1 MTNLNVAFCGLSK
14 NCINTIDENIKQI
27 VSMRNNYKEI
37 NISLFIVDSDS
48 SDVTKEIISKYEKD
62 NEFIVYRDLDD
73 LEKNYNSRIERITL
87 SRNLCLDELKLK
99 KYKKGMK
106 IKSKV
111 LGIDPEKERIALGI
125 KQLDKDPFEAVT
137 SEKFKKGSVATCLI
151 ENVIDAGLEVKLEND
166 ILGFIKKPDLSRE
179 KEEQKPSR
187 FKNYKINE
195 KIKYFVIRRLMV
207 FQNLVD
213 KRKFFKK
220 ILKPNLIVS
229 SNKTLFK
236 IADEIWFLAGDKS
249 TDYNYYTKRIILM
262 NIYAITFSFFVFDN
276 SKDLERTKKFL
287 DKEISAVLKFGNL
300 KNKLKKNIKF

>member
-1 MTNLNVAFCGLSK
+1 MKINRNKILLRLLK
-14 NCINTIDENIKQI
+14 NITEYD
-27 VSMRNNYKEI
+27 
-37 NISLFIVDSDS
+37 
-48 SDVTKEIISKYEKD
+48 
-62 NEFIVYRDLDD
+62 DLDD
-73 LEKNYNSRIERITL
+73 ALLSTL
-87 SRNLCLDELKLK
+87 SQL
-99 KYKKGMK
+99 
-106 IKSKV
+106 
-111 LGIDPEKERIALGI
+111 RINQDKFYEI
-125 KQLDKDPFEAVT
+125 KQDLLPKGISSLMKELNLIINQIIDK
-137 SEKFKKGSVATCLI
+137 
-151 ENVIDAGLEVKLEND
+151 
-166 ILGFIKKPDLSRE
+166 
-179 KEEQKPSR
+179 EQKPSK

-207 FQNLVD
+207 FQNLAD

-300 KNKLKKNIKF
+300 KNKLKKSIKF

>member
-1 MTNLNVAFCGLSK
+1 MEINRNKILLRLLKNITEYEDFDDALLSTLSQLKINQDKFYDIKQDLLPKGLSSLMK
-14 NCINTIDENIKQI
+14 ELNLIINQTIDK
-27 VSMRNNYKEI
+27 
-37 NISLFIVDSDS
+37 
-48 SDVTKEIISKYEKD
+48 
-62 NEFIVYRDLDD
+62 
-73 LEKNYNSRIERITL
+73 
-87 SRNLCLDELKLK
+87 
-99 KYKKGMK
+99 
-106 IKSKV
+106 
-111 LGIDPEKERIALGI
+111 
-125 KQLDKDPFEAVT
+125 
-137 SEKFKKGSVATCLI
+137 
-151 ENVIDAGLEVKLEND
+151 
-166 ILGFIKKPDLSRE
+166 
-179 KEEQKPSR
+179 EQKPSR

-300 KNKLKKNIKF
+300 KNKLKKKIKF

>member
-1 MTNLNVAFCGLSK
+1 MKINRNKILLLLLKNITEYEDFDDALLSTLSQLKINQDKFYDIKQDLLPKGLSSLMK
-14 NCINTIDENIKQI
+14 ELNLIINQIIDK
-27 VSMRNNYKEI
+27 
-37 NISLFIVDSDS
+37 
-48 SDVTKEIISKYEKD
+48 
-62 NEFIVYRDLDD
+62 
-73 LEKNYNSRIERITL
+73 
-87 SRNLCLDELKLK
+87 
-99 KYKKGMK
+99 
-106 IKSKV
+106 
-111 LGIDPEKERIALGI
+111 
-125 KQLDKDPFEAVT
+125 
-137 SEKFKKGSVATCLI
+137 
-151 ENVIDAGLEVKLEND
+151 
-166 ILGFIKKPDLSRE
+166 
-179 KEEQKPSR
+179 EQKPSR

>member
-1 MTNLNVAFCGLSK
+1 MKINRNKILLRLLK
-14 NCINTIDENIKQI
+14 NITEYD
-27 VSMRNNYKEI
+27 
-37 NISLFIVDSDS
+37 
-48 SDVTKEIISKYEKD
+48 
-62 NEFIVYRDLDD
+62 DLDD
-73 LEKNYNSRIERITL
+73 ALLSTL
-87 SRNLCLDELKLK
+87 SQL
-99 KYKKGMK
+99 
-106 IKSKV
+106 
-111 LGIDPEKERIALGI
+111 RINQDKFYEI
-125 KQLDKDPFEAVT
+125 KQDLLPKGISSLMKELNLIINQIIDK
-137 SEKFKKGSVATCLI
+137 
-151 ENVIDAGLEVKLEND
+151 
-166 ILGFIKKPDLSRE
+166 
-179 KEEQKPSR
+179 EQKPSK

-220 ILKPNLIVS
+220 ILKPNMIFS

-287 DKEISAVLKFGNL
+287 DKEISAVLKFGSL

>member
-1 MTNLNVAFCGLSK
+1 MKELNLI
-14 NCINTIDENIKQI
+14 INQIIDK
-27 VSMRNNYKEI
+27 
-37 NISLFIVDSDS
+37 
-48 SDVTKEIISKYEKD
+48 
-62 NEFIVYRDLDD
+62 
-73 LEKNYNSRIERITL
+73 
-87 SRNLCLDELKLK
+87 
-99 KYKKGMK
+99 
-106 IKSKV
+106 
-111 LGIDPEKERIALGI
+111 
-125 KQLDKDPFEAVT
+125 
-137 SEKFKKGSVATCLI
+137 
-151 ENVIDAGLEVKLEND
+151 
-166 ILGFIKKPDLSRE
+166 
-179 KEEQKPSR
+179 EQKPSK

-276 SKDLERTKKFL
+276 SKDLQRTKKFL

>member
-1 MTNLNVAFCGLSK
+1 MKINRNKILLRLLKNITEYEDFDDALLSTLSQLKINQDKFYDIKQDLLPKGLSSLMK
-14 NCINTIDENIKQI
+14 ELNLIINQ
-27 VSMRNNYKEI
+27 
-37 NISLFIVDSDS
+37 
-48 SDVTKEIISKYEKD
+48 
-62 NEFIVYRDLDD
+62 
-73 LEKNYNSRIERITL
+73 
-87 SRNLCLDELKLK
+87 
-99 KYKKGMK
+99 
-106 IKSKV
+106 
-111 LGIDPEKERIALGI
+111 
-125 KQLDKDPFEAVT
+125 
-137 SEKFKKGSVATCLI
+137 
-151 ENVIDAGLEVKLEND
+151 VIDK
-166 ILGFIKKPDLSRE
+166 
-179 KEEQKPSR
+179 EQKPSR

-220 ILKPNLIVS
+220 ILKPNMIFS

-249 TDYNYYTKRIILM
+249 TDYNYYTKIIILM

>member
-1 MTNLNVAFCGLSK
+1 MEINRNKILLRLLKNITEHEDFDDALLSTLSQLKINQDKFYDIKQDLLPKGLSSLMK
-14 NCINTIDENIKQI
+14 ELNLIINQTIDK
-27 VSMRNNYKEI
+27 
-37 NISLFIVDSDS
+37 
-48 SDVTKEIISKYEKD
+48 
-62 NEFIVYRDLDD
+62 
-73 LEKNYNSRIERITL
+73 
-87 SRNLCLDELKLK
+87 
-99 KYKKGMK
+99 
-106 IKSKV
+106 
-111 LGIDPEKERIALGI
+111 
-125 KQLDKDPFEAVT
+125 
-137 SEKFKKGSVATCLI
+137 
-151 ENVIDAGLEVKLEND
+151 
-166 ILGFIKKPDLSRE
+166 
-179 KEEQKPSR
+179 EQKPSR

>member
-1 MTNLNVAFCGLSK
+1 MKELNLI
-14 NCINTIDENIKQI
+14 INQIIDK
-27 VSMRNNYKEI
+27 
-37 NISLFIVDSDS
+37 
-48 SDVTKEIISKYEKD
+48 
-62 NEFIVYRDLDD
+62 
-73 LEKNYNSRIERITL
+73 
-87 SRNLCLDELKLK
+87 
-99 KYKKGMK
+99 
-106 IKSKV
+106 
-111 LGIDPEKERIALGI
+111 
-125 KQLDKDPFEAVT
+125 
-137 SEKFKKGSVATCLI
+137 
-151 ENVIDAGLEVKLEND
+151 
-166 ILGFIKKPDLSRE
+166 
-179 KEEQKPSR
+179 EQKPSR

-300 KNKLKKNIKF
+300 KNKLKKSIKF

>member
-1 MTNLNVAFCGLSK
+1 MKINRNKILLRLLK
-14 NCINTIDENIKQI
+14 NITEYD
-27 VSMRNNYKEI
+27 
-37 NISLFIVDSDS
+37 
-48 SDVTKEIISKYEKD
+48 
-62 NEFIVYRDLDD
+62 DLDD
-73 LEKNYNSRIERITL
+73 ALLSTL
-87 SRNLCLDELKLK
+87 SQL
-99 KYKKGMK
+99 
-106 IKSKV
+106 
-111 LGIDPEKERIALGI
+111 RINQDKFYEI
-125 KQLDKDPFEAVT
+125 KQDLLP
-137 SEKFKKGSVATCLI
+137 KGISSLMKELNLI
-151 ENVIDAGLEVKLEND
+151 INQVIDK
-166 ILGFIKKPDLSRE
+166 
-179 KEEQKPSR
+179 EQKPSR

-249 TDYNYYTKRIILM
+249 TDYNYYTKRVILM

-287 DKEISAVLKFGNL
+287 DKEISAVLKFGSL

>member
-1 MTNLNVAFCGLSK
+1 MKELNLI
-14 NCINTIDENIKQI
+14 INQTIDK
-27 VSMRNNYKEI
+27 
-37 NISLFIVDSDS
+37 
-48 SDVTKEIISKYEKD
+48 
-62 NEFIVYRDLDD
+62 
-73 LEKNYNSRIERITL
+73 
-87 SRNLCLDELKLK
+87 
-99 KYKKGMK
+99 
-106 IKSKV
+106 
-111 LGIDPEKERIALGI
+111 
-125 KQLDKDPFEAVT
+125 
-137 SEKFKKGSVATCLI
+137 
-151 ENVIDAGLEVKLEND
+151 
-166 ILGFIKKPDLSRE
+166 
-179 KEEQKPSR
+179 EQKPSR

-300 KNKLKKNIKF
+300 KNKLKKY

>member
-1 MTNLNVAFCGLSK
+1 MKINGNKILLRLLKNITEYEDFDDALLSTLSQLKINQDKFYDIKQDLLPKGLSSLMK
-14 NCINTIDENIKQI
+14 ELNLIINQTIDK
-27 VSMRNNYKEI
+27 
-37 NISLFIVDSDS
+37 
-48 SDVTKEIISKYEKD
+48 
-62 NEFIVYRDLDD
+62 
-73 LEKNYNSRIERITL
+73 
-87 SRNLCLDELKLK
+87 
-99 KYKKGMK
+99 
-106 IKSKV
+106 
-111 LGIDPEKERIALGI
+111 
-125 KQLDKDPFEAVT
+125 
-137 SEKFKKGSVATCLI
+137 
-151 ENVIDAGLEVKLEND
+151 
-166 ILGFIKKPDLSRE
+166 
-179 KEEQKPSR
+179 EQKPSR

>member
-1 MTNLNVAFCGLSK
+1 MKINRNKILLRLLKNITEYEDFDDALLSTLSQLKINQDKFYDIKQDLLPKGLSSLMK
-14 NCINTIDENIKQI
+14 ELNLIINQTIDK
-27 VSMRNNYKEI
+27 
-37 NISLFIVDSDS
+37 
-48 SDVTKEIISKYEKD
+48 
-62 NEFIVYRDLDD
+62 
-73 LEKNYNSRIERITL
+73 
-87 SRNLCLDELKLK
+87 
-99 KYKKGMK
+99 
-106 IKSKV
+106 
-111 LGIDPEKERIALGI
+111 
-125 KQLDKDPFEAVT
+125 
-137 SEKFKKGSVATCLI
+137 
-151 ENVIDAGLEVKLEND
+151 
-166 ILGFIKKPDLSRE
+166 
-179 KEEQKPSR
+179 EQKPSR

-262 NIYAITFSFFVFDN
+262 NIYAITFFFFVFDN

>member
-1 MTNLNVAFCGLSK
+1 MKINRNKILLSLLK
-14 NCINTIDENIKQI
+14 NITE
-27 VSMRNNYKEI
+27 
-37 NISLFIVDSDS
+37 
-48 SDVTKEIISKYEKD
+48 YE
-62 NEFIVYRDLDD
+62 DLDD
-73 LEKNYNSRIERITL
+73 ALLSTL
-87 SRNLCLDELKLK
+87 SQLKINQDK
-99 KYKKGMK
+99 FY
-106 IKSKV
+106 
-111 LGIDPEKERIALGI
+111 DI
-125 KQLDKDPFEAVT
+125 KQDLLP
-137 SEKFKKGSVATCLI
+137 KGLSSLMKELNLI
-151 ENVIDAGLEVKLEND
+151 INQVIDK
-166 ILGFIKKPDLSRE
+166 
-179 KEEQKPSR
+179 EQKPSR

-300 KNKLKKNIKF
+300 KNKLKKSIKF

>member
-1 MTNLNVAFCGLSK
+1 MEINRNKILLRLLKNITEYEDFDDALLSTLSQLKINQDKFYDIKQDLLPKGLSSLMK
-14 NCINTIDENIKQI
+14 ELNLIINQIIDK
-27 VSMRNNYKEI
+27 
-37 NISLFIVDSDS
+37 
-48 SDVTKEIISKYEKD
+48 
-62 NEFIVYRDLDD
+62 
-73 LEKNYNSRIERITL
+73 
-87 SRNLCLDELKLK
+87 
-99 KYKKGMK
+99 
-106 IKSKV
+106 
-111 LGIDPEKERIALGI
+111 
-125 KQLDKDPFEAVT
+125 
-137 SEKFKKGSVATCLI
+137 
-151 ENVIDAGLEVKLEND
+151 
-166 ILGFIKKPDLSRE
+166 
-179 KEEQKPSR
+179 EQKPSK

>member
-1 MTNLNVAFCGLSK
+1 MKINRNKILLRLLKNITEYEDFDDALLSTLSQLKINQDKFYDIKQDLLPKGLSSLMK
-14 NCINTIDENIKQI
+14 ELNLIINQTIDK
-27 VSMRNNYKEI
+27 
-37 NISLFIVDSDS
+37 
-48 SDVTKEIISKYEKD
+48 
-62 NEFIVYRDLDD
+62 
-73 LEKNYNSRIERITL
+73 
-87 SRNLCLDELKLK
+87 
-99 KYKKGMK
+99 
-106 IKSKV
+106 
-111 LGIDPEKERIALGI
+111 
-125 KQLDKDPFEAVT
+125 
-137 SEKFKKGSVATCLI
+137 
-151 ENVIDAGLEVKLEND
+151 
-166 ILGFIKKPDLSRE
+166 
-179 KEEQKPSR
+179 EQKPSR

-300 KNKLKKNIKF
+300 KKKLKKNIKF

>member
-1 MTNLNVAFCGLSK
+1 MEINRNKILLRLLKNITEYEDFDDALLSTLSQLKINQDKFYDIKQDLLPKGLSSLMK
-14 NCINTIDENIKQI
+14 ELNLIINQTIDK
-27 VSMRNNYKEI
+27 
-37 NISLFIVDSDS
+37 
-48 SDVTKEIISKYEKD
+48 
-62 NEFIVYRDLDD
+62 
-73 LEKNYNSRIERITL
+73 
-87 SRNLCLDELKLK
+87 
-99 KYKKGMK
+99 
-106 IKSKV
+106 
-111 LGIDPEKERIALGI
+111 
-125 KQLDKDPFEAVT
+125 
-137 SEKFKKGSVATCLI
+137 
-151 ENVIDAGLEVKLEND
+151 
-166 ILGFIKKPDLSRE
+166 
-179 KEEQKPSR
+179 EQKPSR

>member
-1 MTNLNVAFCGLSK
+1 MKINQDKFYDIKQDLLPKGLSSLMK
-14 NCINTIDENIKQI
+14 ELNLIINQ
-27 VSMRNNYKEI
+27 
-37 NISLFIVDSDS
+37 
-48 SDVTKEIISKYEKD
+48 
-62 NEFIVYRDLDD
+62 
-73 LEKNYNSRIERITL
+73 
-87 SRNLCLDELKLK
+87 
-99 KYKKGMK
+99 
-106 IKSKV
+106 
-111 LGIDPEKERIALGI
+111 
-125 KQLDKDPFEAVT
+125 
-137 SEKFKKGSVATCLI
+137 
-151 ENVIDAGLEVKLEND
+151 VIDK
-166 ILGFIKKPDLSRE
+166 
-179 KEEQKPSR
+179 EQKPSR

-300 KNKLKKNIKF
+300 KNKLKKRIKF

>member
-1 MTNLNVAFCGLSK
+1 MKINRNKILLRLLK
-14 NCINTIDENIKQI
+14 NITE
-27 VSMRNNYKEI
+27 
-37 NISLFIVDSDS
+37 
-48 SDVTKEIISKYEKD
+48 YE
-62 NEFIVYRDLDD
+62 DLDD
-73 LEKNYNSRIERITL
+73 ALLSTL
-87 SRNLCLDELKLK
+87 SQLKINQDK
-99 KYKKGMK
+99 FY
-106 IKSKV
+106 
-111 LGIDPEKERIALGI
+111 DI
-125 KQLDKDPFEAVT
+125 KQDLLPKGLSSLMKELNLMINQIIDK
-137 SEKFKKGSVATCLI
+137 
-151 ENVIDAGLEVKLEND
+151 
-166 ILGFIKKPDLSRE
+166 
-179 KEEQKPSR
+179 EQKPSK

-300 KNKLKKNIKF
+300 KNKLKKSIKF

>member
-1 MTNLNVAFCGLSK
+1 MKINRNKILLRLLKNITEYEDFDDALLSTLSQLKINQDKFYDIKQDLVPKGLSSLMK
-14 NCINTIDENIKQI
+14 ELNLIINQIIDK
-27 VSMRNNYKEI
+27 
-37 NISLFIVDSDS
+37 
-48 SDVTKEIISKYEKD
+48 
-62 NEFIVYRDLDD
+62 
-73 LEKNYNSRIERITL
+73 
-87 SRNLCLDELKLK
+87 
-99 KYKKGMK
+99 
-106 IKSKV
+106 
-111 LGIDPEKERIALGI
+111 
-125 KQLDKDPFEAVT
+125 
-137 SEKFKKGSVATCLI
+137 
-151 ENVIDAGLEVKLEND
+151 
-166 ILGFIKKPDLSRE
+166 
-179 KEEQKPSR
+179 EQKPSR

-220 ILKPNLIVS
+220 ILKPNMIFS

>member
-1 MTNLNVAFCGLSK
+1 MKINRNKILLRLLKNITEYEDFDDALLSTLSQLKINQDKFYDIKQDLLPKGLSSLMK
-14 NCINTIDENIKQI
+14 ELNLIINQTIDK
-27 VSMRNNYKEI
+27 
-37 NISLFIVDSDS
+37 
-48 SDVTKEIISKYEKD
+48 
-62 NEFIVYRDLDD
+62 
-73 LEKNYNSRIERITL
+73 
-87 SRNLCLDELKLK
+87 
-99 KYKKGMK
+99 
-106 IKSKV
+106 
-111 LGIDPEKERIALGI
+111 
-125 KQLDKDPFEAVT
+125 
-137 SEKFKKGSVATCLI
+137 
-151 ENVIDAGLEVKLEND
+151 
-166 ILGFIKKPDLSRE
+166 
-179 KEEQKPSR
+179 EQKPSR

-287 DKEISAVLKFGNL
+287 DKEISAVLKFGSL

>member
-1 MTNLNVAFCGLSK
+1 MKINRNKILLRLLKNITEYEDFDDALLSTLSQLKINQDKFYDIKQDLLPKGLSSLMK
-14 NCINTIDENIKQI
+14 ELNLIINQIIDK
-27 VSMRNNYKEI
+27 
-37 NISLFIVDSDS
+37 
-48 SDVTKEIISKYEKD
+48 
-62 NEFIVYRDLDD
+62 
-73 LEKNYNSRIERITL
+73 
-87 SRNLCLDELKLK
+87 
-99 KYKKGMK
+99 
-106 IKSKV
+106 
-111 LGIDPEKERIALGI
+111 
-125 KQLDKDPFEAVT
+125 
-137 SEKFKKGSVATCLI
+137 
-151 ENVIDAGLEVKLEND
+151 
-166 ILGFIKKPDLSRE
+166 
-179 KEEQKPSR
+179 EQKPSK

-276 SKDLERTKKFL
+276 SKDLQRTKKFL

-300 KNKLKKNIKF
+300 KNKLKKSIKF

>member
-1 MTNLNVAFCGLSK
+1 MEINRNKILLRLLKNITEYEDFDDALLSTLSQLKINQDKFYDIKQDLLPKGLSSLMK
-14 NCINTIDENIKQI
+14 ELNLIINQTIDK
-27 VSMRNNYKEI
+27 
-37 NISLFIVDSDS
+37 
-48 SDVTKEIISKYEKD
+48 
-62 NEFIVYRDLDD
+62 
-73 LEKNYNSRIERITL
+73 
-87 SRNLCLDELKLK
+87 
-99 KYKKGMK
+99 
-106 IKSKV
+106 
-111 LGIDPEKERIALGI
+111 
-125 KQLDKDPFEAVT
+125 
-137 SEKFKKGSVATCLI
+137 
-151 ENVIDAGLEVKLEND
+151 
-166 ILGFIKKPDLSRE
+166 
-179 KEEQKPSR
+179 EQKPSR

-262 NIYAITFSFFVFDN
+262 NIYAITFFFFVFDN

>member
-1 MTNLNVAFCGLSK
+1 MKINRNKILLRLLKNITEYEDFDDALLSTLSQLKINQDKFYDIKQDLLPKGLSSLMK
-14 NCINTIDENIKQI
+14 ELNLIINQTIDK
-27 VSMRNNYKEI
+27 
-37 NISLFIVDSDS
+37 
-48 SDVTKEIISKYEKD
+48 
-62 NEFIVYRDLDD
+62 
-73 LEKNYNSRIERITL
+73 
-87 SRNLCLDELKLK
+87 
-99 KYKKGMK
+99 
-106 IKSKV
+106 
-111 LGIDPEKERIALGI
+111 
-125 KQLDKDPFEAVT
+125 
-137 SEKFKKGSVATCLI
+137 
-151 ENVIDAGLEVKLEND
+151 
-166 ILGFIKKPDLSRE
+166 
-179 KEEQKPSR
+179 EQKPSR

-262 NIYAITFSFFVFDN
+262 NVYAITFSFFVFDN

-287 DKEISAVLKFGNL
+287 DKEISTVLKFGNF
-300 KNKLKKNIKF
+300 KNKLKKSIKF